1 LKKLRKD
8 YFIGHAM
15 GQSHCKEVLNL
26 IHGDVLNGLSPA
38 KDHLEELWVEACGG
52 NSNEIDNN
60 RIRQLLNDYL
70 EVALRWAP
78 DQSEMMLGGEF
89 VARFWE
95 LAMNRE
101 NWKKSNVQL
110 MLNIFRRTADHY
122 EQVFIRSLDD
132 DLSGIVDK
140 DEFIHKISR
149 LLFGQGAPLGKKLG
163 YVGVAAFQKEFKL
176 NSLQVEMLEYTN
188 ILEQLTEKIGN
199 LANIHRDNDILIVKC
214 VIKNPSE
221 KTWTSIQREI
231 EYLLGQVQLDSST
244 SLDEIGPSIFLGDI
258 QTATD
263 YTELIVNGITHILG
277 IGHYTDEQ
285 IKPHFDFTKKFKYLI
300 INDIKDEPAQPIL
313 DKIQICHSFLWDCIN
328 SRGRAI
334 IHSSEGTFSPS
345 AVIVLSWLMKTQDMS
360 YDAALIRLRMKR
372 KCVPNIGF
380 ECQLRRFQQL
390 GNNTDPSLYRDMD
403 IQKSLSE
410 YILFLCARVPKLR
423 LLLKSG
429 SKVAEELLMISLHL
443 HQVMRYDFDQGIK
456 VNIALTI
463 ERLRDIQ
470 RNLVQNHRSL
480 REFNKLF
487 PKKEFEW
494 AREFL
499 DRGMSPT
506 NSTGVVDKEKDSTGT
521 YGSSMADCKETIQ
534 MAPLGD
540 KSEPL
545 RLTMPEERKSPSS
558 EGSPPNTKTIE
569 IQRHQ
574 QVKQDEDLKAVP

>member
-1 LKKLRKD
+1 
-8 YFIGHAM
+8 M

-26 IHGDVLNGLSPA
+26 IHEDILKGLPPA

-52 NSNEIDNN
+52 DSNVIDGN
-60 RIRQLLNDYL
+60 RIRRLLTDYL

-78 DQSEMMLGGEF
+78 DQSDMMLGGEF

-101 NWKKSNVQL
+101 NWKKANMQL
-110 MLNIFRRTADHY
+110 MLNIFRRTAEHY
-122 EQVFIRSLDD
+122 VQVFIRSLDD

-149 LLFGQGAPLGKKLG
+149 LLFGQGAPLGTKLG

-188 ILEQLTEKIGN
+188 ILEQLTKKIGN
-199 LANIHRDNDILIVKC
+199 LANIDSEDDILIVKC

-221 KTWTSIQREI
+221 KTWTTIQQKI

-300 INDIKDEPAQPIL
+300 INDIKDEPAQLIL
-313 DKIQICHSFLWDCIN
+313 DKIQICHSFLWDCL
-328 SRGRAI
+328 SSHGRAI

-360 YDAALIRLRMKR
+360 YDAALNRLRMKR

-380 ECQLRRFQQL
+380 ECQLRRFQQYK
-390 GNNTDPSLYRDMD
+390 NNTDPSLYVGMD
-403 IQKSLSE
+403 IQESLSQ
-410 YILFLCARVPKLR
+410 YVLFLCARVPKLR
-423 LLLKSG
+423 DLLSAG
-429 SKVAEELLMISLHL
+429 SKVAEELLIISLHL
-443 HQVMRYDFDQGIK
+443 HQVLRIDFDEGIK
-456 VNIALTI
+456 MNIAFTI
-463 ERLRDIQ
+463 EQLRDIQ
-470 RNLVQNHRSL
+470 RTLVKNHRSL

-487 PKKEFEW
+487 PKKEFAWVKEYL
-494 AREFL
+494 ASGKSQSDIL
-499 DRGMSPT
+499 
-506 NSTGVVDKEKDSTGT
+506 DKEQLDSSRRDSTGGVLSPSLVFKKGDSHPA
-521 YGSSMADCKETIQ
+521 YFAQSIQ
-534 MAPLGD
+534 MTPLANE
-540 KSEPL
+540 SEPL
-545 RLTMPEERKSPSS
+545 MPEENKGPLIRGSS
-558 EGSPPNTKTIE
+558 KNETKVQ
-569 IQRHQ
+569 IQRHN
-574 QVKQDEDLKAVP
+574 QDDSGAFHKTDS

>member
-1 LKKLRKD
+1 
-8 YFIGHAM
+8 M

-26 IHGDVLNGLSPA
+26 IHEDILKGRSPA

-52 NSNEIDNN
+52 NSNDIDEN

-78 DQSEMMLGGEF
+78 DQSDMMLGGEF

-110 MLNIFRRTADHY
+110 MLNIFRRTAEHY
-122 EQVFIRSLDD
+122 VQVFIRSLDD

-188 ILEQLTEKIGN
+188 ILEQLTAKIGN

-221 KTWTSIQREI
+221 KTWTTIQREI

-390 GNNTDPSLYRDMD
+390 GYVTDPSLYIDMD
-403 IQKSLSE
+403 IQASLAE
-410 YILFLCARVPKLR
+410 YVLFLCARVPKLR
-423 LLLKSG
+423 KLLISG
-429 SKVAEELLMISLHL
+429 SKVAEELLIISLHL

-456 VNIALTI
+456 MNIAFTI

-470 RNLVQNHRSL
+470 RKLVANHRSL

-494 AREFL
+494 AREYL
-499 DRGMSPT
+499 ESGRSQTSSGLL
-506 NSTGVVDKEKDSTGT
+506 DKETLSSFTKDSSGGLSPSTALPGEIL
-521 YGSSMADCKETIQ
+521 SAHNQSIQ
-534 MAPLGD
+534 MMPIAD

-545 RLTMPEERKSPSS
+545 MMHEETKSPSTG
-558 EGSPPNTKTIE
+558 GSSTNSKAVKIK
-569 IQRHQ
+569 RHQ
-574 QVKQDEDLKAVP
+574 QDEEFGTIPKTNS

>member
-1 LKKLRKD
+1 
-8 YFIGHAM
+8 M

-26 IHGDVLNGLSPA
+26 IHEDILKGLPPA
-38 KDHLEELWVEACGG
+38 KDHLEDLWLEACGG
-52 NSNEIDNN
+52 NSNVIDNG
-60 RIRQLLNDYL
+60 RIRQLLTDYL
-70 EVALRWAP
+70 EVALRLAP
-78 DQSEMMLGGEF
+78 DQSDVMLGGEF

-101 NWKKSNVQL
+101 NWKKTNVQL

-122 EQVFIRSLDD
+122 VQVFIRSLDD

-149 LLFGQGAPLGKKLG
+149 LLFGEGAPLGKKLG
-163 YVGVAAFQKEFKL
+163 YVGVAAFQKEYKL

-188 ILEQLTEKIGN
+188 ILEQLTKKIGN
-199 LANIHRDNDILIVKC
+199 LANIDSEDDILIVKC

-221 KTWTSIQREI
+221 KTWTTIQQKI

-300 INDIKDEPAQPIL
+300 INDIKDEPAQLIL
-313 DKIQICHSFLWDCIN
+313 DKIQICHSFLWDCLH
-328 SRGRAI
+328 SHGRAI

-380 ECQLRRFQQL
+380 ESQLRRFQQN
-390 GNNTDPSLYRDMD
+390 GNNTDPNLYVGMN
-403 IQKSLSE
+403 IQANLAE
-410 YILFLCARVPKLR
+410 YVLFLCAQVPKLH
-423 LLLKSG
+423 LLLSSG
-429 SKVAEELLMISLHL
+429 SKVAEELLIISLHL
-443 HQVMRYDFDQGIK
+443 HQVMRIDFHEGIK
-456 VNIALTI
+456 MNIAFAI
-463 ERLRDIQ
+463 EQLRDIQ
-470 RNLVQNHRSL
+470 RKLVKNHRSL

-487 PKKEFEW
+487 PKKEFAWVKKHLAE
-494 AREFL
+494 
-499 DRGMSPT
+499 GNSPPDLL
-506 NSTGVVDKEKDSTGT
+506 DKEKKTDSTG
-521 YGSSMADCKETIQ
+521 SLLSNSLVKEDSHPGYFAQSIQ
-534 MAPLGD
+534 MTPLANE
-540 KSEPL
+540 SEPL
-545 RLTMPEERKSPSS
+545 MPEETKSPLIR
-558 EGSPPNTKTIE
+558 GSPKNGIKVQ
-569 IQRHQ
+569 IQRHSQ
-574 QVKQDEDLKAVP
+574 EDSGAFHKTDS